1 MATILI
7 ADDESSVRRIVCRIV
22 EKLGHTSVEAS
33 NGKEAWEKFQGQPI
47 DLSIVDVRM
56 PEMDGIGYLERVKQT
71 DPHAVVI
78 VMTGFPSA
86 ETIIETIEDDGY
98 TYITKPL
105 QVDQIEDLVNRGL
118 ACREERLKGKWS

>member
-1 MATILI
+1 M
-7 ADDESSVRRIVCRIV
+7 
-22 EKLGHTSVEAS
+22 GHTSVEAN

-56 PEMDGIGYLERVKQT
+56 PEMDGIGYLERVKQV

-105 QVDQIEDLVNRGL
+105 QVDQIEDLVHRGL
-118 ACREERLKGKWS
+118 ARREERLTGKWG